1 MHSQNS
7 QIQYSHIVSIAI
19 RQCRWRRAI
28 VSRATVSTTIVSRAI
43 VSRTIVDDSQYS
55 LVSNS
60 HSVHISIVSTTIEVS
75 IAIVTI
81 AIVSVEPRPVQS

>member
-7 QIQYSHIVSIAI
+7 QSQYSHIVSIAI

-60 HSVHISIVSTTIEVS
+60 HSVHISTVSTIIVVS
-75 IAIVTI
+75 IAIRVAALGI
-81 AIVSVEPRPVQS
+81 YEDRCVV